1 MICGSFL
8 RNLKEITCIFLL
20 GNKNN
25 IMSHPGILKIQ
36 LCRALRIHMVVNS
49 LINSFFAV
57 YGTDWGIGRNYT
69 E

>member
-49 LINSFFAV
+49 LI
-57 YGTDWGIGRNYT
+57 
-69 E
+69 